1 MGERNGVIWTIPGL
15 LTPCCWHG
23 ALTSNTTNISSTPS
37 LTMGIVFL
45 KGMQRH
51 TRTRTWRSAWQRDGP
66 HMCQHRHPPKTLA
79 HAQNPYPALTSERR
93 EMNAQTHIRTQ
104 TSERGMRECG
114 GKQVHGGWQ
123 TDSVSDPPSLVCC
136 RLWVLTISSSLPQ
149 WKATSSTFLNI
160 ASTAWTI
167 SLHLPHI
174 CSLLFTWLMYQC
186 NTFCILILKGIVKS
200 FWNLFFVSSSCRQW
214 LSYFLVWNRRLKW
227 CQGS

>member
-1 MGERNGVIWTIPGL
+1 MGLERHCVLTVCVVLYLPAWEMLMGERNGVIRTIPGL

-51 TRTRTWRSAWQRDGP
+51 TLEDLRARETAHTCASTDT
-66 HMCQHRHPPKTLA
+66 HTHT

-93 EMNAQTHIRTQ
+93 EMNTQTHIITQ
-104 TSERGMRECG
+104 TSDRGMREWG

-123 TDSVSDPPSLVCC
+123 TDAVSDPPSLVCC

-149 WKATSSTFLNI
+149 WRATSSTFLNI
-160 ASTAWTI
+160 ASTAQTI
-167 SLHLPHI
+167 SLHLPGI
-174 CSLLFTWLMYQC
+174 SAVCFLLD
-186 NTFCILILKGIVKS
+186 
-200 FWNLFFVSSSCRQW
+200 
-214 LSYFLVWNRRLKW
+214 
-227 CQGS
+227 